1 MGNVTS
7 PNITLFH
14 YFLDEMAVPTV
25 TVNLTNYNEPEPP
38 ISERLKLKLVVMH
51 SHCCKIKLA
60 VPPPHAPSLSL

>member
-1 MGNVTS
+1 
-7 PNITLFH
+7 
-14 YFLDEMAVPTV
+14 MAVPTV